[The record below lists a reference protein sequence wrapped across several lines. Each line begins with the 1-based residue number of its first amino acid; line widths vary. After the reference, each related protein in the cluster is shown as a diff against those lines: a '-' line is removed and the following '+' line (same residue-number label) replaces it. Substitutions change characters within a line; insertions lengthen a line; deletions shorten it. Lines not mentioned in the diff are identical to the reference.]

1 MKKKYSNWKTK
12 KEIKIR
18 WHGFVE
24 KLSDSKAKLVKVSK
38 ISAKLVSDLEFKM

>member
-24 KLSDSKAKLVKVSK
+24 KLSDSKKLVSK

>member
-1 MKKKYSNWKTK
+1 MKKKTPTRKQK
-12 KEIKIR
+12 REIKIR

-24 KLSDSKAKLVKVSK
+24 KLSDSKKLVSK